1 MYLVGGRPDPK
12 KLGPK
17 SGLERG
23 DIIMTNGRINKRSA
37 LLAILCVLVMVFA
50 VPVASAAS
58 YSKVYG
64 QTQDKVRVRESAS
77 TNATIIDNIVKDA
90 CIYITSSKTSGSN
103 TFVQVKYRASDG
115 STATGWV
122 CQNDGRN
129 TYVKVLS
136 TDQAKSKFKVSS
148 GNLPS
153 KAVGTFTAAERK
165 ASAANSDTT
174 YIRENSSGATVSKV
188 QTELKALG
196 YYYGQITGN
205 AGPKTVAA
213 IKSFQGK
220 NGLTADG
227 IAGPQTIAKIDAAYE
242 AKGGSSSG
250 SGSSASG
257 LKLNSKGTD
266 VRNLQQDLT
275 TLGYYWAEITGNFG
289 AKTETAVK
297 RFQEENGLTADG
309 VAGTKT
315 LNAIAAAVARKG
327 GTPASG
333 GSAGTTLKLN
343 SQGTKVSQL
352 QTDLKQLGYY
362 YAEITGNFGAK
373 TEAAVKAFQKAKGLT
388 ADGVAGTKTLNAIA
402 AAVDKAGG
410 SSSGSSSTNMKLGST
425 GAAVSALQQ
434 NLTTLGYY
442 YGDVTGHYGNLTQQA
457 VKKFQKAKGLTQDG
471 VASTSTLNAIAGA
484 LRNAGVD
491 TGSTTTGT
499 ALREGDKGTAVTELQ
514 TMLKSLKYYYG
525 EITGSFGS
533 LTKRAVR
540 KFQDDN
546 NLTVDGIAGTST
558 INLLR
563 SKTGT
568 SGSTSGSST
577 GSTVTTAES
586 YGRTTKDNV
595 YLRSSY
601 STTSSAKASLQKGQK
616 FRISKVYTVSGVK
629 WYYVTVTVGGYT
641 YKGYIRGDM
650 MENITAADFGD
661 DSNSGEQE
669 TIGMIKVTGNNVSL
683 RYQPSTSAN
692 RVGTANIGDCF
703 YYVDTVNG
711 WFQTKAGYWIT
722 KDYAKVMTDAEVEAY
737 IKNNG
742 GSGSTGSSY
751 TIGSTGST
759 VTYIQT
765 ALTALEYYDRQ
776 ITGHYGRYTKDAV
789 RAFQRDHN
797 LTADGVCGATTLAAI
812 QKAYSGSS
820 SATTTYNA
828 TVYKLDWSYMKSNAT
843 ALGIARGASIKLT
856 DLTTGKSLNIHVQST
871 GNHIDAEPLT
881 SADTTT
887 LCEIYGVS
895 TPNAISYK
903 RRPMMITTSAGQF
916 LCSIYGQPHG
926 AQDITNN
933 GYEGQFCLHFVNSK
947 THGTNRVDGD
957 HQNAINTAETLVK
970 AIKVNGVNVVVQTTF
985 K

>member
-1 MYLVGGRPDPK
+1 
-12 KLGPK
+12 
-17 SGLERG
+17 
-23 DIIMTNGRINKRSA
+23 MTNGRINKRSA

-64 QTQDKVRVRESAS
+64 QTQDKVRVRENAS

-90 CIYITSSKTSGSN
+90 CIYITSSKASGSN

-122 CQNDGRN
+122 CQSDGRN

-275 TLGYYWAEITGNFG
+275 TLGYYWAKITGNFG
-289 AKTETAVK
+289 EKTEAAVK

-333 GSAGTTLKLN
+333 GNAGTTLKLN

-362 YAEITGNFGAK
+362 YAKITGNFGAK

-388 ADGVAGTKTLNAIA
+388 ADGVAGTKTLDAIA
-402 AAVDKAGG
+402 VAVDKAGG

-425 GAAVSALQQ
+425 GTAVSALQQ

-442 YGDVTGHYGNLTQQA
+442 YGDITGHYGNLTQQA

-471 VASTSTLNAIAGA
+471 VASTATLNAITSA
-484 LRNAGVD
+484 LKNAGVD
-491 TGSTTTGT
+491 VGPGTVATT
-499 ALREGDKGTAVTELQ
+499 LREGDRGTAVTELQ
-514 TMLKSLKYYYG
+514 TMLKKLNYYYG
-525 EITGSFGS
+525 SITGSFGS
-533 LTKRAVR
+533 LTKQAVR
-540 KFQDDN
+540 KFQDAN
-546 NLTVDGIAGTST
+546 KLTVDGVAGPAT
-558 INLLR
+558 INKLR
-563 SKTGT
+563 SLTG
-568 SGSTSGSST
+568 GSADSGSSS
-577 GSTVTTAES
+577 GSTVTTDKS
-586 YGRTTKDNV
+586 YGKITKDNV

-601 STTSSAKASLQKGQK
+601 STSSSAKASLSSGKLV
-616 FRISKVYTVSGVK
+616 RITKTYTVGGVK
-629 WYYVTVTVGGYT
+629 WYYITVNIGSYT
-641 YKGYIRGDM
+641 YNGYVRSDM
-650 MENITAADFGD
+650 MTTISEAEYNKEGGD
-661 DSNSGEQE
+661 SDNSAGDQE

-703 YYVDTVNG
+703 YYVDTVDG
-711 WFQTKAGYWIT
+711 WFQTRSGYWISRS
-722 KDYAKVMTDAEVEAY
+722 YAAVMTDEEVKAY

-742 GSGSTGSSY
+742 GSGNTGSSY
-751 TIGSTGST
+751 TLGSTGSM
-759 VTYIQT
+759 VSYIQT

-789 RAFQRDHN
+789 RAFQRDNN
-797 LTADGVCGATTLAAI
+797 LTADGVCGAATLAAI

-820 SATTTYNA
+820 SATTTYNDTFYDLNNWFTDKA
-828 TVYKLDWSYMKSNAT
+828 RMN
-843 ALGIARGASIKLT
+843 ALGLKRDAHCKMT
-856 DLTTGKSLNIHVQST
+856 DLRTGKSLNIYIQST
-871 GNHIDAEPLT
+871 GNHADVEPLT
-881 SADTTT
+881 AADTTT

-895 TPNAISYK
+895 SADKIGWEA
-903 RRPMMITTSAGQF
+903 RPILITVDKYQF
-916 LCSIYGQPHG
+916 ICSIYGEAHG
-926 AQDITNN
+926 AEVIKDNN
-933 GYEGQFCLHFVNSK
+933 YSGQFCLHFTGSK
-947 THGTNRVDGD
+947 THNSG
-957 HQNAINTAETLVK
+957 ETLDRHKK
-970 AIKVNGVNVVVQTTF
+970 AIAEAATILTKMGKKLQKGTP
-985 K
+985 

>member
-1 MYLVGGRPDPK
+1 
-12 KLGPK
+12 
-17 SGLERG
+17 
-23 DIIMTNGRINKRSA
+23 MTNGRINKRSA

-90 CIYITSSKTSGSN
+90 CIYITSSKASGSN

-122 CQNDGRN
+122 CQSDGRN

-174 YIRENSSGATVSKV
+174 YIRENSSGAAVSKV

-289 AKTETAVK
+289 AKTETAVR

-425 GAAVSALQQ
+425 GTAVSALQQ

-471 VASTSTLNAIAGA
+471 VASTATLNAITSA
-484 LRNAGVD
+484 LKNAGVD
-491 TGSTTTGT
+491 VGPGTVATT
-499 ALREGDKGTAVTELQ
+499 LREGDKGTAVTELQ
-514 TMLKSLKYYYG
+514 TMLKKLNYYYG
-525 EITGSFGS
+525 SVTGSFGS
-533 LTKRAVR
+533 LTKQAVR

-546 NLTVDGIAGTST
+546 KLTVDGVAGPAT
-558 INLLR
+558 INKLR
-563 SKTGT
+563 TLTG
-568 SGSTSGSST
+568 GSADSGSSS
-577 GSTVTTAES
+577 GSTVTTDKS

-789 RAFQRDHN
+789 RAFQRDNN
-797 LTADGVCGATTLAAI
+797 LTADGVCGAATLAAI

-970 AIKVNGVNVVVQTTF
+970 AVKVNGVNVVVQTTF

>member
-1 MYLVGGRPDPK
+1 
-12 KLGPK
+12 
-17 SGLERG
+17 
-23 DIIMTNGRINKRSA
+23 MTNGRINKRSA

-122 CQNDGRN
+122 CQSDGRN

-174 YIRENSSGATVSKV
+174 YIRENSSGAAVSKV

-289 AKTETAVK
+289 AKTETAVR

-471 VASTSTLNAIAGA
+471 VASTATLNAITSA
-484 LRNAGVD
+484 LKNAGVD
-491 TGSTTTGT
+491 VGPGTVATT
-499 ALREGDKGTAVTELQ
+499 LREGDKGTAVTELQ
-514 TMLKSLKYYYG
+514 TMLKKLNYYYG
-525 EITGSFGS
+525 SVTGSFGS
-533 LTKRAVR
+533 LTKQAVR

-546 NLTVDGIAGTST
+546 KLTVDGVAGPAT
-558 INLLR
+558 INKLR
-563 SKTGT
+563 TLTG
-568 SGSTSGSST
+568 GSADSGSSS
-577 GSTVTTAES
+577 GSTVTTDKS

-742 GSGSTGSSY
+742 GSGSTGSNY

-828 TVYKLDWSYMKSNAT
+828 TVYKLDWSYMKSEAT
-843 ALGIARGASIKLT
+843 KLGIARGASIKLT
-856 DLTTGKSLNIHVQST
+856 DLTTGKSLNVHVQST

>member
-1 MYLVGGRPDPK
+1 
-12 KLGPK
+12 
-17 SGLERG
+17 
-23 DIIMTNGRINKRSA
+23 MTNGRINKRSA

-90 CIYITSSKTSGSN
+90 CIYITSSKASGSN

-122 CQNDGRN
+122 CQSDGRN

-471 VASTSTLNAIAGA
+471 VASTATLNAITSA
-484 LRNAGVD
+484 LKNAGVD
-491 TGSTTTGT
+491 VGPGTVATT
-499 ALREGDKGTAVTELQ
+499 LREGDKGTAVTELQ
-514 TMLKSLKYYYG
+514 TMLKKLNYYYG
-525 EITGSFGS
+525 SVTGSFGS
-533 LTKRAVR
+533 LTKQAVR

-546 NLTVDGIAGTST
+546 KLTVDGVAGPAT
-558 INLLR
+558 INKLR
-563 SKTGT
+563 TLTG
-568 SGSTSGSST
+568 GSADSGSSS
-577 GSTVTTAES
+577 GSTVTTDKS

-789 RAFQRDHN
+789 RAFQRDNN

>member
-1 MYLVGGRPDPK
+1 MGVSGWGKTRSQ
-12 KLGPK
+12 KLGLK

-64 QTQDKVRVRESAS
+64 QTQDKVRVRENAS

-90 CIYITSSKTSGSN
+90 CIYITSSKASGSN

-122 CQNDGRN
+122 CQSDGRN

-289 AKTETAVK
+289 AKTETAVR

-425 GAAVSALQQ
+425 GTAVSALQQ

-471 VASTSTLNAIAGA
+471 VASTATLNAITSA
-484 LRNAGVD
+484 LKNAGVD
-491 TGSTTTGT
+491 VGPGTVATT
-499 ALREGDKGTAVTELQ
+499 LREGDKGTAVTELQ
-514 TMLKSLKYYYG
+514 TMLKKLNYYYG
-525 EITGSFGS
+525 SVTGSFGS
-533 LTKRAVR
+533 LTKQAVR
-540 KFQDDN
+540 KFQDAN
-546 NLTVDGIAGTST
+546 KLTVDGVAGPAT
-558 INLLR
+558 INKLR
-563 SKTGT
+563 TLTG
-568 SGSTSGSST
+568 GSADSGSSS
-577 GSTVTTAES
+577 GSTVTTDKS

-742 GSGSTGSSY
+742 GSGSTGSNY

-789 RAFQRDHN
+789 RAFQRDNN

-947 THGTNRVDGD
+947 THGTNRVDED

>member
-1 MYLVGGRPDPK
+1 
-12 KLGPK
+12 
-17 SGLERG
+17 
-23 DIIMTNGRINKRSA
+23 MTNGRINKRSA

-90 CIYITSSKTSGSN
+90 CIYITSSKASGSN

-122 CQNDGRN
+122 CQSDGRN

-289 AKTETAVK
+289 AKTETAVR

-471 VASTSTLNAIAGA
+471 VASTATLNAITSA
-484 LRNAGVD
+484 LKNAGVD
-491 TGSTTTGT
+491 VGPGTVATT
-499 ALREGDKGTAVTELQ
+499 LREGDKGTAVTELQ
-514 TMLKSLKYYYG
+514 TMLKKLNYYYG
-525 EITGSFGS
+525 SVTGSFGS
-533 LTKRAVR
+533 LTKQAVR

-546 NLTVDGIAGTST
+546 KLTVDGVAGPAT
-558 INLLR
+558 INKLR
-563 SKTGT
+563 TLTG
-568 SGSTSGSST
+568 GSADSGSSS
-577 GSTVTTAES
+577 GSTVTTDKS

-601 STTSSAKASLQKGQK
+601 STMSSAKASLQKGQK

-970 AIKVNGVNVVVQTTF
+970 AVKVNGVNVVVQTTF

>member
-1 MYLVGGRPDPK
+1 
-12 KLGPK
+12 
-17 SGLERG
+17 
-23 DIIMTNGRINKRSA
+23 MTNGRINKRSA

-90 CIYITSSKTSGSN
+90 CIYITSSKASGSN

-122 CQNDGRN
+122 CQSDGRN

-425 GAAVSALQQ
+425 GTAVSALQQ

-471 VASTSTLNAIAGA
+471 VASTATLNAITSA
-484 LRNAGVD
+484 LKNAGVD
-491 TGSTTTGT
+491 VGPGTVATT
-499 ALREGDKGTAVTELQ
+499 LREGDKGTAVTELQ
-514 TMLKSLKYYYG
+514 TMLKKLNYYYG
-525 EITGSFGS
+525 SITGSFGS
-533 LTKRAVR
+533 LTKQAVR

-546 NLTVDGIAGTST
+546 KLTVDGVAGPAT
-558 INLLR
+558 INKLR
-563 SKTGT
+563 TLTG
-568 SGSTSGSST
+568 GSADSGSSS
-577 GSTVTTAES
+577 GSTVTTDKS

-797 LTADGVCGATTLAAI
+797 LTADGVCGAATLAAI

-856 DLTTGKSLNIHVQST
+856 DLTTGKSLNVHVQST

-970 AIKVNGVNVVVQTTF
+970 AVKVNGVNVVVQTTF

>member
-1 MYLVGGRPDPK
+1 
-12 KLGPK
+12 
-17 SGLERG
+17 
-23 DIIMTNGRINKRSA
+23 MTNGRINKRSA

-90 CIYITSSKTSGSN
+90 CIYITSSKASGSN

-122 CQNDGRN
+122 CQSDGRN

-174 YIRENSSGATVSKV
+174 YIRENSSGAAVSKV

-425 GAAVSALQQ
+425 GTAVSALQQ

-471 VASTSTLNAIAGA
+471 VASTATLNAITSA
-484 LRNAGVD
+484 LKNAGVD
-491 TGSTTTGT
+491 VGPGTVATT
-499 ALREGDKGTAVTELQ
+499 LREGDKGTAVTELQ
-514 TMLKSLKYYYG
+514 TMLKKLNYYYG
-525 EITGSFGS
+525 SVTGSFGS
-533 LTKRAVR
+533 LTKQAVR
-540 KFQDDN
+540 KFQDAN
-546 NLTVDGIAGTST
+546 KLTVDGVAGPAT
-558 INLLR
+558 INKLR
-563 SKTGT
+563 TLTG
-568 SGSTSGSST
+568 GSADSGSSS
-577 GSTVTTAES
+577 GSTVTTDKS

-616 FRISKVYTVSGVK
+616 FRISKIYTVSGVK

-683 RYQPSTSAN
+683 RYQPSTSAD

-703 YYVDTVNG
+703 YYVDTVDG

-789 RAFQRDHN
+789 RAFQRDNN
-797 LTADGVCGATTLAAI
+797 LTADGVCGAITLAAI

-856 DLTTGKSLNIHVQST
+856 DLTTGKSLNVHVQST

-947 THGTNRVDGD
+947 THGTNRVDVD

-970 AIKVNGVNVVVQTTF
+970 AVKVNGVNVVVETTF

>member
-1 MYLVGGRPDPK
+1 MGVSGWGKTRSQK
-12 KLGPK
+12 FGPK

-90 CIYITSSKTSGSN
+90 CIYITSSKASGSN

-122 CQNDGRN
+122 CQSDGRN

-174 YIRENSSGATVSKV
+174 YIRENSSGAAVSKV

-289 AKTETAVK
+289 AKTETAVR

-471 VASTSTLNAIAGA
+471 VASTATLNAITSA
-484 LRNAGVD
+484 LKNAGVD
-491 TGSTTTGT
+491 VGPGTVATT
-499 ALREGDKGTAVTELQ
+499 LREGDKGTAVTELQ
-514 TMLKSLKYYYG
+514 TMLKKLNYYYG
-525 EITGSFGS
+525 SVTGSFGS
-533 LTKRAVR
+533 LTKQAVR

-546 NLTVDGIAGTST
+546 KLTVDGVAGPAT
-558 INLLR
+558 INKLR
-563 SKTGT
+563 TLTG
-568 SGSTSGSST
+568 GSADSGSSS
-577 GSTVTTAES
+577 GSTVTTDKS

-789 RAFQRDHN
+789 RAFQRDNN
-797 LTADGVCGATTLAAI
+797 LTADGVCGAATLAAI

-970 AIKVNGVNVVVQTTF
+970 AVKVNGVNVVVQTTF

>member
-1 MYLVGGRPDPK
+1 
-12 KLGPK
+12 
-17 SGLERG
+17 
-23 DIIMTNGRINKRSA
+23 MTNGRINKRSA

-122 CQNDGRN
+122 CQSDGRN

-196 YYYGQITGN
+196 YYSGKVTGN

-275 TLGYYWAEITGNFG
+275 TLGYYWAKITGNFG
-289 AKTETAVK
+289 EKTEAAVK

-333 GSAGTTLKLN
+333 GNAGTTLKLN

-362 YAEITGNFGAK
+362 YAKITGNFGAK

-388 ADGVAGTKTLNAIA
+388 ADGVAGTKTLDAIA
-402 AAVDKAGG
+402 VAVDKAGG

-425 GAAVSALQQ
+425 GTAVSALQQ

-471 VASTSTLNAIAGA
+471 VASTATLNAITSA
-484 LRNAGVD
+484 LKNAGVD
-491 TGSTTTGT
+491 VGPGTVATT
-499 ALREGDKGTAVTELQ
+499 LREGDKGTAVTELQ
-514 TMLKSLKYYYG
+514 TMLKKLNYYYG
-525 EITGSFGS
+525 SVTGSFGS
-533 LTKRAVR
+533 LTKQAVR
-540 KFQDDN
+540 KFQDAN
-546 NLTVDGIAGTST
+546 KLTVDGVAGPAT
-558 INLLR
+558 INKLR
-563 SKTGT
+563 SLTG
-568 SGSTSGSST
+568 GSADSGSSS
-577 GSTVTTAES
+577 GSTVTTDKS
-586 YGRTTKDNV
+586 YGKITKDNV

-601 STTSSAKASLQKGQK
+601 STSSSAKASLSSGKLV
-616 FRISKVYTVSGVK
+616 RITKTYTVGGVK
-629 WYYVTVTVGGYT
+629 WYYITVNIGSYT
-641 YKGYIRGDM
+641 YNGYVRSDM
-650 MENITAADFGD
+650 MTTISEAEYNKEGGD
-661 DSNSGEQE
+661 SDNSAGDQE

-703 YYVDTVNG
+703 YYVDTVDG
-711 WFQTKAGYWIT
+711 WFQTRSGYWISRS
-722 KDYAKVMTDAEVEAY
+722 YAAVMTDEEVKAY

-742 GSGSTGSSY
+742 GSGNTGSSY
-751 TIGSTGST
+751 TLGSTGSM
-759 VTYIQT
+759 VSYIQT

-789 RAFQRDHN
+789 RAFQRDNN
-797 LTADGVCGATTLAAI
+797 LTADGVCGAVTLAAI

-820 SATTTYNA
+820 SATTTYNDTFYDLNNWFTDKA
-828 TVYKLDWSYMKSNAT
+828 RMN
-843 ALGIARGASIKLT
+843 ALGLKRDAHCKMT
-856 DLTTGKSLNIHVQST
+856 DLRTGKSLNIYIQST
-871 GNHIDAEPLT
+871 GNHADVEPLT
-881 SADTTT
+881 AADTTT

-895 TPNAISYK
+895 SADKIGWEA
-903 RRPMMITTSAGQF
+903 RPILITVDKYQF
-916 LCSIYGQPHG
+916 ICSIYGEAHG
-926 AQDITNN
+926 AEVIKDNN
-933 GYEGQFCLHFVNSK
+933 YSGQFCLHFTGSK
-947 THGTNRVDGD
+947 THNSG
-957 HQNAINTAETLVK
+957 ETLDRHKK
-970 AIKVNGVNVVVQTTF
+970 AIAEAATILTKMGKKLQKGTP
-985 K
+985 

>member
-1 MYLVGGRPDPK
+1 
-12 KLGPK
+12 
-17 SGLERG
+17 
-23 DIIMTNGRINKRSA
+23 MTNGRINKRSA

-90 CIYITSSKTSGSN
+90 CIYITSSKASGSN

-122 CQNDGRN
+122 CQSDGRN

-148 GNLPS
+148 GDLPS

-257 LKLNSKGTD
+257 LKLNSKGTE

-471 VASTSTLNAIAGA
+471 VASTATLNAITSA
-484 LRNAGVD
+484 LKNAGVD
-491 TGSTTTGT
+491 VGPGTVATT
-499 ALREGDKGTAVTELQ
+499 LREGDKGTAVTELQ
-514 TMLKSLKYYYG
+514 TMLKKLNYYYG
-525 EITGSFGS
+525 SVTGSFGS
-533 LTKRAVR
+533 LTKQAVR
-540 KFQDDN
+540 KFQDAN
-546 NLTVDGIAGTST
+546 KLTVDGVAGPAT
-558 INLLR
+558 INKLR
-563 SKTGT
+563 TLTG
-568 SGSTSGSST
+568 GSADSGSSS
-577 GSTVTTAES
+577 GSTVTTDKS

-711 WFQTKAGYWIT
+711 WFQTKSGYWIT

-789 RAFQRDHN
+789 RAFQRDNN
-797 LTADGVCGATTLAAI
+797 LTADGVCGAITLAAI

-856 DLTTGKSLNIHVQST
+856 DLTTGKSLNVHVQST

-895 TPNAISYK
+895 TPGAISYK

-947 THGTNRVDGD
+947 THGTNRVDED

-970 AIKVNGVNVVVQTTF
+970 AVKVNGVNVVVQTTF

>member
-1 MYLVGGRPDPK
+1 
-12 KLGPK
+12 
-17 SGLERG
+17 
-23 DIIMTNGRINKRSA
+23 MTNGRINKRSA

-64 QTQDKVRVRESAS
+64 QTQDKVRVRENAS

-90 CIYITSSKTSGSN
+90 CIYITSSKASGSN

-122 CQNDGRN
+122 CQSDGRN

-289 AKTETAVK
+289 AKTETAVR

-333 GSAGTTLKLN
+333 GSAGTTLKLT

-471 VASTSTLNAIAGA
+471 VASTATLNAITSA
-484 LRNAGVD
+484 LKNAGVD
-491 TGSTTTGT
+491 VGPGTVATT
-499 ALREGDKGTAVTELQ
+499 LREGDKGTAVTELQ
-514 TMLKSLKYYYG
+514 TMLKKLNYYYG
-525 EITGSFGS
+525 SVTGSFGS
-533 LTKRAVR
+533 LTKQAVR

-546 NLTVDGIAGTST
+546 KLTVDGVAGPAT
-558 INLLR
+558 INKLR
-563 SKTGT
+563 TLTG
-568 SGSTSGSST
+568 GSADSGSSS
-577 GSTVTTAES
+577 GSTVTTDKS

-765 ALTALEYYDRQ
+765 ALTAMGYYDRQ

-970 AIKVNGVNVVVQTTF
+970 AVKVNGVNVVVQTTF

>member
-12 KLGPK
+12 KLGSK

-64 QTQDKVRVRESAS
+64 QTQDKVRVRENAS

-122 CQNDGRN
+122 CQSDGRN

-213 IKSFQGK
+213 IKSFQSK

-289 AKTETAVK
+289 AKTETAVR

-362 YAEITGNFGAK
+362 YAKITGNFGAK

-471 VASTSTLNAIAGA
+471 VASTATLNAITSA
-484 LRNAGVD
+484 LKNAGVD
-491 TGSTTTGT
+491 VGPGTVATT
-499 ALREGDKGTAVTELQ
+499 LREGDKGTAVTELQ
-514 TMLKSLKYYYG
+514 TMLKKLNYYYG
-525 EITGSFGS
+525 SVTGSFGS
-533 LTKRAVR
+533 LTKQAVR
-540 KFQDDN
+540 KFQDAN
-546 NLTVDGIAGTST
+546 KLTVDGVAGPAT
-558 INLLR
+558 INKLR
-563 SKTGT
+563 TLTG
-568 SGSTSGSST
+568 GSADSGSSS
-577 GSTVTTAES
+577 GSTVTTDKS

-856 DLTTGKSLNIHVQST
+856 DLTTGKSLNVHVQST

>member
-1 MYLVGGRPDPK
+1 
-12 KLGPK
+12 
-17 SGLERG
+17 
-23 DIIMTNGRINKRSA
+23 MTNGRINKRSA

-90 CIYITSSKTSGSN
+90 CIYITSSKASGSN

-122 CQNDGRN
+122 CQSDGRN

-213 IKSFQGK
+213 IKSFQSK

-471 VASTSTLNAIAGA
+471 VASTATLNAITSA
-484 LRNAGVD
+484 LKNAGVD
-491 TGSTTTGT
+491 VGPGTVATT
-499 ALREGDKGTAVTELQ
+499 LREGDKGTAVTELQ
-514 TMLKSLKYYYG
+514 TMLKKLNYYYG
-525 EITGSFGS
+525 SVTGSFGS
-533 LTKRAVR
+533 LTKQAVR

-546 NLTVDGIAGTST
+546 KLTVDGVAGPAT
-558 INLLR
+558 INKLR
-563 SKTGT
+563 TLTG
-568 SGSTSGSST
+568 GSADSGSSS
-577 GSTVTTAES
+577 GSTVTTDKS

-797 LTADGVCGATTLAAI
+797 LTADGVCGAATLAAI

>member
-1 MYLVGGRPDPK
+1 
-12 KLGPK
+12 
-17 SGLERG
+17 
-23 DIIMTNGRINKRSA
+23 MTNGRINKRSA

-90 CIYITSSKTSGSN
+90 CIYITSSKASGSN

-122 CQNDGRN
+122 CQSDGRN

-471 VASTSTLNAIAGA
+471 VASTATLNAITSA
-484 LRNAGVD
+484 LKNAGVD
-491 TGSTTTGT
+491 VGPGTVATT
-499 ALREGDKGTAVTELQ
+499 LREGDKGTAVTELQ
-514 TMLKSLKYYYG
+514 TMLKKLNYYYG
-525 EITGSFGS
+525 SVTGSFGS
-533 LTKRAVR
+533 LTKQAVR
-540 KFQDDN
+540 KFQDAN
-546 NLTVDGIAGTST
+546 KLTVDGVAGPAT
-558 INLLR
+558 INKLR
-563 SKTGT
+563 TLTG
-568 SGSTSGSST
+568 GSADSGSSS
-577 GSTVTTAES
+577 GSTVTTDKS

>member
-90 CIYITSSKTSGSN
+90 CIYITSSKASGSN

-122 CQNDGRN
+122 CQSDGRN

-471 VASTSTLNAIAGA
+471 VASTATLNAITSA
-484 LRNAGVD
+484 LKNAGVD
-491 TGSTTTGT
+491 VGPGTVATT
-499 ALREGDKGTAVTELQ
+499 LREGDKGTAVTELQ
-514 TMLKSLKYYYG
+514 TMLKKLNYYYG
-525 EITGSFGS
+525 SVTGSFGS
-533 LTKRAVR
+533 LTKQAVR
-540 KFQDDN
+540 KFQDAN
-546 NLTVDGIAGTST
+546 KLTVDGVAGPAT
-558 INLLR
+558 INKLR
-563 SKTGT
+563 TLTG
-568 SGSTSGSST
+568 GSADSGSSS
-577 GSTVTTAES
+577 GSTVTTDKS

-797 LTADGVCGATTLAAI
+797 LTADGVCGAATLAAI

>member
-1 MYLVGGRPDPK
+1 
-12 KLGPK
+12 
-17 SGLERG
+17 
-23 DIIMTNGRINKRSA
+23 MTNGRINKRSA

-115 STATGWV
+115 STATGWI
-122 CQNDGRN
+122 CQSDGRN

-136 TDQAKSKFKVSS
+136 ADQAKSKFKVSS

-196 YYYGQITGN
+196 YYSGQITGN

-333 GSAGTTLKLN
+333 SSAGTTLKLN

-362 YAEITGNFGAK
+362 YAEITGNFGEK
-373 TEAAVKAFQKAKGLT
+373 TEAAVKAFQKAKSLT

-425 GAAVSALQQ
+425 GTAVSALQQ

-471 VASTSTLNAIAGA
+471 VASTATLNAITSA
-484 LRNAGVD
+484 LKNAGVD
-491 TGSTTTGT
+491 VGPGTVATT
-499 ALREGDKGTAVTELQ
+499 LREGDKGTAVTELQ
-514 TMLKSLKYYYG
+514 TMLKKLNYYYG
-525 EITGSFGS
+525 SITGSFGS
-533 LTKRAVR
+533 LTKQAVR
-540 KFQDDN
+540 KFQDAN
-546 NLTVDGIAGTST
+546 KLTVDGVAGPAT
-558 INLLR
+558 INKLR
-563 SKTGT
+563 SLTG
-568 SGSTSGSST
+568 GSADSGSSS
-577 GSTVTTAES
+577 GSTVTTDKS

-629 WYYVTVTVGGYT
+629 WYYVTVTVGSYT

-669 TIGMIKVTGNNVSL
+669 TIGIIKVTGNNVSL
-683 RYQPSTSAN
+683 RYQPSTSAD

-711 WFQTKAGYWIT
+711 WFQTKSGYWIT

-742 GSGSTGSSY
+742 GSGNTGSSY

-789 RAFQRDHN
+789 RAFQRDNN
-797 LTADGVCGATTLAAI
+797 LTADGVCGAVTLAAI

-856 DLTTGKSLNIHVQST
+856 DLTTGKSLNVHVQST

-895 TPNAISYK
+895 TPGAISYK

-947 THGTNRVDGD
+947 THGTNRVDED

>member
-1 MYLVGGRPDPK
+1 
-12 KLGPK
+12 
-17 SGLERG
+17 
-23 DIIMTNGRINKRSA
+23 MTNGRINKRSA

-64 QTQDKVRVRESAS
+64 QTQDKVRVRENAS

-90 CIYITSSKTSGSN
+90 CIYITSSKASGSN

-122 CQNDGRN
+122 CQSDGRN

-471 VASTSTLNAIAGA
+471 VASTATLNAITSA
-484 LRNAGVD
+484 LKNAGVD
-491 TGSTTTGT
+491 VGPGTVATT
-499 ALREGDKGTAVTELQ
+499 LREGDKGTAVTELQ
-514 TMLKSLKYYYG
+514 TMLKKLNYYYG
-525 EITGSFGS
+525 SVTGSFGS
-533 LTKRAVR
+533 LTKQAVR

-546 NLTVDGIAGTST
+546 KLTVDGVAGPAT
-558 INLLR
+558 INKLR
-563 SKTGT
+563 TLTG
-568 SGSTSGSST
+568 GSADSGSSS
-577 GSTVTTAES
+577 GSTVTTDKS

-970 AIKVNGVNVVVQTTF
+970 AVKVNGVNVVVQTTF

>member
-1 MYLVGGRPDPK
+1 
-12 KLGPK
+12 
-17 SGLERG
+17 
-23 DIIMTNGRINKRSA
+23 MTNGRINKRSA

-122 CQNDGRN
+122 CQSDGRN

-471 VASTSTLNAIAGA
+471 VASTATLNAITSA
-484 LRNAGVD
+484 LKNAGVD
-491 TGSTTTGT
+491 VGPGTVATT
-499 ALREGDKGTAVTELQ
+499 LREGDKGTAVTELQ
-514 TMLKSLKYYYG
+514 TMLKKLNYYYG
-525 EITGSFGS
+525 SVTGSFGS
-533 LTKRAVR
+533 LTKQAVR

-546 NLTVDGIAGTST
+546 KLTVDGVAGPAT
-558 INLLR
+558 INKLR
-563 SKTGT
+563 TLTG
-568 SGSTSGSST
+568 GSADSGSSS
-577 GSTVTTAES
+577 GSTVTTDKS

-797 LTADGVCGATTLAAI
+797 LTADGVCGAATLAAI

-970 AIKVNGVNVVVQTTF
+970 AVKVNGVNVVVQTTF

>member
-1 MYLVGGRPDPK
+1 
-12 KLGPK
+12 
-17 SGLERG
+17 
-23 DIIMTNGRINKRSA
+23 MTNGRINKRSA

-90 CIYITSSKTSGSN
+90 CIYITSSKASGSN

-122 CQNDGRN
+122 CQSDGRN

-174 YIRENSSGATVSKV
+174 YIRENSSGAAVSKV

-471 VASTSTLNAIAGA
+471 VASTATLNAITSA
-484 LRNAGVD
+484 LKNAGVD
-491 TGSTTTGT
+491 VGPGTVATT
-499 ALREGDKGTAVTELQ
+499 LREGDKGTAVTELQ
-514 TMLKSLKYYYG
+514 TMLKKLNYYYG
-525 EITGSFGS
+525 SVTGSFGS
-533 LTKRAVR
+533 LTKQAVR

-546 NLTVDGIAGTST
+546 KLTVDGVAGPAT
-558 INLLR
+558 INKLR
-563 SKTGT
+563 TLTG
-568 SGSTSGSST
+568 GSADSGSSS
-577 GSTVTTAES
+577 GSTVTTDKS

-797 LTADGVCGATTLAAI
+797 LTADGVCGAATLAAI

>member
-90 CIYITSSKTSGSN
+90 CIYITSSKASGSN

-122 CQNDGRN
+122 CQSDGRN

-471 VASTSTLNAIAGA
+471 VASTATLNAITSA
-484 LRNAGVD
+484 LKNAGVD
-491 TGSTTTGT
+491 VGPGTVATT
-499 ALREGDKGTAVTELQ
+499 LREGDKGTAVTELQ
-514 TMLKSLKYYYG
+514 TMLKKLNYYYG
-525 EITGSFGS
+525 SVTGSFGS
-533 LTKRAVR
+533 LTKQAVR

-546 NLTVDGIAGTST
+546 KLTVDGVAGPAT
-558 INLLR
+558 INKLR
-563 SKTGT
+563 TLTG
-568 SGSTSGSST
+568 GSADSGSSS
-577 GSTVTTAES
+577 GSTVTTDKS

-789 RAFQRDHN
+789 RAFQRDNN
-797 LTADGVCGATTLAAI
+797 LTADGVCGAATLAAI

-856 DLTTGKSLNIHVQST
+856 DLTTGKSLNVHVQST

-970 AIKVNGVNVVVQTTF
+970 AVKVNGVNVVVQTTF

>member
-1 MYLVGGRPDPK
+1 
-12 KLGPK
+12 
-17 SGLERG
+17 
-23 DIIMTNGRINKRSA
+23 MTNGRINKRSA

-122 CQNDGRN
+122 CQSDGRN

-289 AKTETAVK
+289 AKTETAVR

-471 VASTSTLNAIAGA
+471 VASTATLNAITSA
-484 LRNAGVD
+484 LKNAGVD
-491 TGSTTTGT
+491 VGPGTVATT
-499 ALREGDKGTAVTELQ
+499 LREGDKGTAVTELQ
-514 TMLKSLKYYYG
+514 TMLKKLNYYYG
-525 EITGSFGS
+525 SVTGSFGS
-533 LTKRAVR
+533 LTKQAVR

-546 NLTVDGIAGTST
+546 KLTVDGVAGPAT
-558 INLLR
+558 INKLR
-563 SKTGT
+563 TLTG
-568 SGSTSGSST
+568 GSADSGSSS
-577 GSTVTTAES
+577 GSTVTTDKS

-856 DLTTGKSLNIHVQST
+856 DLTTGKSLNVHVQST

>member
-1 MYLVGGRPDPK
+1 
-12 KLGPK
+12 
-17 SGLERG
+17 
-23 DIIMTNGRINKRSA
+23 MTNGRINKRSA

-90 CIYITSSKTSGSN
+90 CIYITSSKASGSN

-122 CQNDGRN
+122 CQSDGRN

-289 AKTETAVK
+289 AKTETAVR

-471 VASTSTLNAIAGA
+471 VASTATLNAITSA
-484 LRNAGVD
+484 LKNAGVD
-491 TGSTTTGT
+491 VGPGTVATT
-499 ALREGDKGTAVTELQ
+499 LREGDKGTAVTELQ
-514 TMLKSLKYYYG
+514 TMLKKLNYYYG
-525 EITGSFGS
+525 SVTGSFGS
-533 LTKRAVR
+533 LTKQAVR

-546 NLTVDGIAGTST
+546 KLTVDGVAGPAT
-558 INLLR
+558 INKLR
-563 SKTGT
+563 TLTG
-568 SGSTSGSST
+568 GSADSGSSS
-577 GSTVTTAES
+577 GSTVTTDKS

>member
-1 MYLVGGRPDPK
+1 
-12 KLGPK
+12 
-17 SGLERG
+17 
-23 DIIMTNGRINKRSA
+23 MTNGRINKRSA

-64 QTQDKVRVRESAS
+64 QTQDKVRVRENAS

-90 CIYITSSKTSGSN
+90 CIYITSSKASGSN

-122 CQNDGRN
+122 CQSDGRN

-289 AKTETAVK
+289 AKTETAVR

-471 VASTSTLNAIAGA
+471 VASTATLNAITSA
-484 LRNAGVD
+484 LKNAGVD
-491 TGSTTTGT
+491 VGPGTVATT
-499 ALREGDKGTAVTELQ
+499 LREGDKGTAVTELQ
-514 TMLKSLKYYYG
+514 TMLKKLNYYYG
-525 EITGSFGS
+525 SVTGSFGS
-533 LTKRAVR
+533 LTKQAVR
-540 KFQDDN
+540 KFQDAN
-546 NLTVDGIAGTST
+546 KLTVDGVAGPAT
-558 INLLR
+558 INKLR
-563 SKTGT
+563 TLTG
-568 SGSTSGSST
+568 GSADSGSSS
-577 GSTVTTAES
+577 GSTVTTDKS

-789 RAFQRDHN
+789 RAFQRDNN

>member
-1 MYLVGGRPDPK
+1 
-12 KLGPK
+12 
-17 SGLERG
+17 
-23 DIIMTNGRINKRSA
+23 MTNGRINKRSA

-64 QTQDKVRVRESAS
+64 QTQDKVRVRENAS

-122 CQNDGRN
+122 CQSDGRN

-289 AKTETAVK
+289 AKTETAVR

-471 VASTSTLNAIAGA
+471 VASTATLNAITSA
-484 LRNAGVD
+484 LKNAGVD
-491 TGSTTTGT
+491 VGPGTVATT
-499 ALREGDKGTAVTELQ
+499 LREGDKGTAVTELQ
-514 TMLKSLKYYYG
+514 TMLKKLNYYYG
-525 EITGSFGS
+525 SVTGSFGS
-533 LTKRAVR
+533 LTKQAVR

-546 NLTVDGIAGTST
+546 KLTVDGVAGPAT
-558 INLLR
+558 INKLR
-563 SKTGT
+563 TLTG
-568 SGSTSGSST
+568 GSADSGSSS
-577 GSTVTTAES
+577 GSTVTTDKS

>member
-1 MYLVGGRPDPK
+1 M
-12 KLGPK
+12 K
-17 SGLERG
+17 S
-23 DIIMTNGRINKRSA
+23 GRINKRFA
-37 LLAILCVLVMVFA
+37 LLAILCVLAMVFA
-50 VPVASAAS
+50 VPVASAAG

-64 QTQDKVRVRESAS
+64 QTQDKIRVRESAS

-90 CIYITSSKTSGSN
+90 CVYITSSKVSGSN

-115 STATGWV
+115 STETGWV
-122 CQNDGRN
+122 CQSDGKN
-129 TYVKVLS
+129 TYVKILS
-136 TDQAKSKFKVSS
+136 AEQAKSKFKVSG
-148 GNLPS
+148 GNVPS

-165 ASAANSDTT
+165 ASAANSDNT
-174 YIRENSSGATVSKV
+174 YIRQNASGETVKRI
-188 QTELKALG
+188 QTELKALN
-196 YYYGQITGN
+196 YYSGKITGN
-205 AGPKTVAA
+205 AGEKTVAA
-213 IKSFQGK
+213 IKSFQRK

-242 AKGGSSSG
+242 SKTGKSSS
-250 SGSSASG
+250 SATSSSASG

-309 VAGTKT
+309 VAGAKT

-327 GTPASG
+327 GTSASSS
-333 GSAGTTLKLN
+333 SAGTALKLN

-362 YAEITGNFGAK
+362 YAEITGNFGSK

-388 ADGVAGTKTLNAIA
+388 VDGVAGTRTLDAIA
-402 AAVDKAGG
+402 AAVSGAGG
-410 SSSGSSSTNMKLGST
+410 SSSTSTSTNMKLGST
-425 GAAVSALQQ
+425 GTAVSTLQQ

-442 YGDVTGHYGNLTQQA
+442 YGDITGHYGNLTQQA

-471 VASTSTLNAIAGA
+471 VASTATLNAITSA
-484 LRNAGVD
+484 LKNAGVD
-491 TGSTTTGT
+491 VGPGTVATT
-499 ALREGDKGTAVTELQ
+499 LREGDKGTAVTELQ
-514 TMLKSLKYYYG
+514 TMLKKLNYYYG
-525 EITGSFGS
+525 SVTGSFGS
-533 LTKRAVR
+533 LTKQAVR

-546 NLTVDGIAGTST
+546 KLTVDGVAGPAT
-558 INLLR
+558 INKLR
-563 SKTGT
+563 TLTG
-568 SGSTSGSST
+568 GSADSGSSS
-577 GSTVTTAES
+577 GSTVTTDKS

-789 RAFQRDHN
+789 RAFQRDNN
-797 LTADGVCGATTLAAI
+797 LTADGVCGAATLAAI

>member
-1 MYLVGGRPDPK
+1 
-12 KLGPK
+12 
-17 SGLERG
+17 
-23 DIIMTNGRINKRSA
+23 MTNGRINKRSA

-90 CIYITSSKTSGSN
+90 CIYITSSKASGSN

-122 CQNDGRN
+122 CQSDGRN

-148 GNLPS
+148 GDLPS

-257 LKLNSKGTD
+257 LKLNSKGTE

-333 GSAGTTLKLN
+333 GNAGTTLKLN

-362 YAEITGNFGAK
+362 YAEITGNFGEK

-471 VASTSTLNAIAGA
+471 VASTATLNAITSA
-484 LRNAGVD
+484 LKNAGVD
-491 TGSTTTGT
+491 VGPGTVATT
-499 ALREGDKGTAVTELQ
+499 LREGDKGTAVTELQ
-514 TMLKSLKYYYG
+514 TMLKKLNYYYG
-525 EITGSFGS
+525 SITGSFGS
-533 LTKRAVR
+533 LTKQAVR
-540 KFQDDN
+540 KFQDAN
-546 NLTVDGIAGTST
+546 KLTVDGVAGPAT
-558 INLLR
+558 INKLR
-563 SKTGT
+563 TLTG
-568 SGSTSGSST
+568 GSADSGSSS
-577 GSTVTTAES
+577 GSTVTTDKS

-629 WYYVTVTVGGYT
+629 WYYVTVTVGSYT

-683 RYQPSTSAN
+683 RYQPSTSAD

-711 WFQTKAGYWIT
+711 WFQTKSGYWIT

-789 RAFQRDHN
+789 RAFQRDNN
-797 LTADGVCGATTLAAI
+797 LTADGVCGAITLAAI

-856 DLTTGKSLNIHVQST
+856 DLTTGKSLNVHVQST

-895 TPNAISYK
+895 TPGAISYK

-947 THGTNRVDGD
+947 THGTNRVDED

-970 AIKVNGVNVVVQTTF
+970 AVKVNGVNVVVQTTF

>member
-90 CIYITSSKTSGSN
+90 CIYITSSKASGSN

-122 CQNDGRN
+122 CQSDGRN

-174 YIRENSSGATVSKV
+174 YIRENSSGAAVSKV

-289 AKTETAVK
+289 AKTETAVR

-471 VASTSTLNAIAGA
+471 VASTATLNAITSA
-484 LRNAGVD
+484 LKNAGVD
-491 TGSTTTGT
+491 VGPGTVATT
-499 ALREGDKGTAVTELQ
+499 LREGDKGTAVTELQ
-514 TMLKSLKYYYG
+514 TMLKKLNYYYG
-525 EITGSFGS
+525 SVTGSFGS
-533 LTKRAVR
+533 LTKQAVR

-546 NLTVDGIAGTST
+546 KLTVDGVAGPAT
-558 INLLR
+558 INKLR
-563 SKTGT
+563 TLTG
-568 SGSTSGSST
+568 GSADSGSSS
-577 GSTVTTAES
+577 GSTVTTDKS

-742 GSGSTGSSY
+742 GSTGSSY

-856 DLTTGKSLNIHVQST
+856 DLTTGKSLNVHVQST

>member
-90 CIYITSSKTSGSN
+90 CIYITSSKVSGSN

-122 CQNDGRN
+122 CQSDGRN

-471 VASTSTLNAIAGA
+471 VASTATLNAITSA
-484 LRNAGVD
+484 LKNAGVD
-491 TGSTTTGT
+491 VGPGTVATT
-499 ALREGDKGTAVTELQ
+499 LREGDKGTAVTELQ
-514 TMLKSLKYYYG
+514 TMLKKLNYYYG
-525 EITGSFGS
+525 SVTGSFGS
-533 LTKRAVR
+533 LTKQAVR

-546 NLTVDGIAGTST
+546 KLTVDGVAGPAT
-558 INLLR
+558 INKLR
-563 SKTGT
+563 TLTG
-568 SGSTSGSST
+568 GSADSGSSS
-577 GSTVTTAES
+577 GSTVTTDKS

-797 LTADGVCGATTLAAI
+797 LTADGVCGAATLAAI

-856 DLTTGKSLNIHVQST
+856 DLTTGKSLNVHVQST

>member
-1 MYLVGGRPDPK
+1 
-12 KLGPK
+12 
-17 SGLERG
+17 
-23 DIIMTNGRINKRSA
+23 MTNGRINKRSA

-64 QTQDKVRVRESAS
+64 QTQDKVRVRENAS

-90 CIYITSSKTSGSN
+90 CIYITSSKASGSN

-122 CQNDGRN
+122 CQSDGRN

-227 IAGPQTIAKIDAAYE
+227 IAGAQTIAKVDAAYE

-289 AKTETAVK
+289 AKTETAVR

-471 VASTSTLNAIAGA
+471 VASTATLNAITSA
-484 LRNAGVD
+484 LKNAGVD
-491 TGSTTTGT
+491 VGPGTVATT
-499 ALREGDKGTAVTELQ
+499 LREGDKGTAVTELQ
-514 TMLKSLKYYYG
+514 TMLKKLNYYYG
-525 EITGSFGS
+525 SVTGSFGS
-533 LTKRAVR
+533 LTKQAVR

-546 NLTVDGIAGTST
+546 KLTVDGVAGPAT
-558 INLLR
+558 INKLR
-563 SKTGT
+563 TLTG
-568 SGSTSGSST
+568 GSADSGSSS
-577 GSTVTTAES
+577 GSTVTTDKS

-742 GSGSTGSSY
+742 GSGSTGSNY

-789 RAFQRDHN
+789 RAFQRDNN

>member
-1 MYLVGGRPDPK
+1 
-12 KLGPK
+12 
-17 SGLERG
+17 
-23 DIIMTNGRINKRSA
+23 MTNGRINERSA

-122 CQNDGRN
+122 CQSDGRN

-148 GNLPS
+148 GDLPS

-362 YAEITGNFGAK
+362 YAEITGNFGEK

-425 GAAVSALQQ
+425 GTAVSALQQ

-471 VASTSTLNAIAGA
+471 VASTATLNAITSA
-484 LRNAGVD
+484 LKNAGVD
-491 TGSTTTGT
+491 VGPGTVATT
-499 ALREGDKGTAVTELQ
+499 LREGDKGTAVTELQ
-514 TMLKSLKYYYG
+514 TMLKKLNYYYG
-525 EITGSFGS
+525 SVTGSFGS
-533 LTKRAVR
+533 LTKQAVR

-546 NLTVDGIAGTST
+546 KLTVDGVAGPAT
-558 INLLR
+558 INKLR
-563 SKTGT
+563 TLTG
-568 SGSTSGSST
+568 GSADSGSSS
-577 GSTVTTAES
+577 GSTVTTDKS
-586 YGRTTKDNV
+586 YGKITKDNV

-601 STTSSAKASLQKGQK
+601 STSSSAKASLSSGKLV
-616 FRISKVYTVSGVK
+616 RITKTYTVGGVK
-629 WYYVTVTVGGYT
+629 WYYITVNIGSYT
-641 YKGYIRGDM
+641 YNGYVRSDM
-650 MENITAADFGD
+650 MTTISEAEYNKEGGD
-661 DSNSGEQE
+661 SDNSAGDQE

-703 YYVDTVNG
+703 YYVDTVDG
-711 WFQTKAGYWIT
+711 WFQTRSGYWISRS
-722 KDYAKVMTDAEVEAY
+722 YAAVMTDEEVKAY

-742 GSGSTGSSY
+742 GSGNTGGSY
-751 TIGSTGST
+751 TLGSTGST

-789 RAFQRDHN
+789 RAFQRDNN
-797 LTADGVCGATTLAAI
+797 LTADGVCGAATLAAI

-820 SATTTYNA
+820 SATTTYNDTFYDLNNWFTDKA
-828 TVYKLDWSYMKSNAT
+828 RMN
-843 ALGIARGASIKLT
+843 ALGLKRDAHCKMT
-856 DLTTGKSLNIHVQST
+856 DLRTGKSLNIYIQST
-871 GNHIDAEPLT
+871 GNHADVEPLT
-881 SADTTT
+881 AADTTT

-895 TPNAISYK
+895 SANKIGWEA
-903 RRPMMITTSAGQF
+903 RPILITVDKYQF
-916 LCSIYGQPHG
+916 ICSIYGEAHG
-926 AQDITNN
+926 AEVIKDNN
-933 GYEGQFCLHFVNSK
+933 YSGQFCLHFTGSK
-947 THGTNRVDGD
+947 THNSG
-957 HQNAINTAETLVK
+957 ETLDRHKK
-970 AIKVNGVNVVVQTTF
+970 AIAEAATILTKMGKKLQKGTP
-985 K
+985 

>member
-1 MYLVGGRPDPK
+1 
-12 KLGPK
+12 
-17 SGLERG
+17 
-23 DIIMTNGRINKRSA
+23 MTNGRINKRSA

-50 VPVASAAS
+50 VPVANAAS

-64 QTQDKVRVRESAS
+64 QTQDKVRVRENAS

-122 CQNDGRN
+122 CQSDGRN

-213 IKSFQGK
+213 IKSFQSK

-471 VASTSTLNAIAGA
+471 VASTATLNAITSA
-484 LRNAGVD
+484 LKNAGVD
-491 TGSTTTGT
+491 VGPGTVATT
-499 ALREGDKGTAVTELQ
+499 LREGDKGTAVTELQ
-514 TMLKSLKYYYG
+514 TMLKKLNYYYG
-525 EITGSFGS
+525 SVTGSFGS
-533 LTKRAVR
+533 LTKQAVR
-540 KFQDDN
+540 KFQDAN
-546 NLTVDGIAGTST
+546 KLTVDGVAGPAT
-558 INLLR
+558 INKLR
-563 SKTGT
+563 TLTG
-568 SGSTSGSST
+568 GSADSGSSS
-577 GSTVTTAES
+577 GSTVTTDKS

-970 AIKVNGVNVVVQTTF
+970 AVKVNGVNVVVQTTF